1 MIAGPLHL
9 LRHSGYSDRVNC
21 FWVRLAVVE
30 WVTTLMLD
38 LKDKTL
44 PDPLLMHHCET
55 DLHFGVRQLRFQ
67 IGQAA

>member
-9 LRHSGYSDRVNC
+9 LRYSGYPDRVNC

-44 PDPLLMHHCET
+44 PDPLLMHYCDT
-55 DLHFGVRQLRFQ
+55 DLLGRVHQLRCQ
-67 IGQAA
+67 RGQVV